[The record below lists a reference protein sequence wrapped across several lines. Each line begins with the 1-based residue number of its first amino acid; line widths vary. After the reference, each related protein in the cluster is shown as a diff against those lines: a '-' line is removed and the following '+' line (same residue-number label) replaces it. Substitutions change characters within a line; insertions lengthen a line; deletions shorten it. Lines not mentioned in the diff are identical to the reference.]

1 MALHDLIMNFF
12 VEEPLFLWRTSTEIV
27 PLHGVGVGKGRRFML
42 RKSFSNL
49 GKLGGPGGKGKPGKR
64 QWEKHSE

>member
-1 MALHDLIMNFF
+1 MVM
-12 VEEPLFLWRTSTEIV
+12 
-27 PLHGVGVGKGRRFML
+27 GVGTGGKGRRFML

-49 GKLGGPGGKGKPGKR
+49 GKLDGPGEKGKPGKR

>member
-1 MALHDLIMNFF
+1 MENQHRNSSFA
-12 VEEPLFLWRTSTEIV
+12 WG
-27 PLHGVGVGKGRRFML
+27 GVGERGKGRRFML

-49 GKLGGPGGKGKPGKR
+49 GKLDGPGGKGKPGKR